1 MIKTNMQ
8 VLIAHK
14 YILVSFLHT
23 PTSPTHNHTQHVHPR
38 KVAFS
43 TTDVTI
49 PCSVNGELIK

>member
-1 MIKTNMQ
+1 MKTNMQ

-14 YILVSFLHT
+14 YNLVSFVHT
-23 PTSPTHNHTQHVHPR
+23 PTSPPTHTHTQHVHPR

-49 PCSVNGELIK
+49 PS